1 MALQDILNEDIIDLN
16 LKGKTKDEILRE
28 LSQQLFK
35 AGYVD
40 NVENFVTDI
49 YLREKEGITGMGN
62 HIAIPHGKSSSVKK
76 IGIAIGRTKHAI
88 AWESYDNKP
97 VNLIFL
103 FCVSDDSNFATNH
116 LRLLAELA
124 GKLGSD
130 ERIAKLLKAK
140 SKENLI
146 NILCN

>member
-40 NVENFVTDI
+40 NVENFIADI

-88 AWESYDNKP
+88 EWESYDNKP

-130 ERIAKLLKAK
+130 ERIARLLKAK

-146 NILCN
+146 QILCN